1 MESWIPV
8 LLGVTG
14 SGACTALVSYL
25 LMRNKTRAEAASLT
39 AAAGAATADAQS
51 QIIADLMRFNA
62 TLGKRVDSLEQR
74 VATFDQRETRLMALL
89 GRMTTWQRRA
99 YDLLTVEH
107 REQLGPPPA
116 DPDLIGS

>member
-1 MESWIPV
+1 MESWVPI
-8 LLGVTG
+8 LIGVTG
-14 SGACTALVSYL
+14 SGAFTALVSYL
-25 LMRNKTRAEAASLT
+25 LMRNKTRAEAANLT

-62 TLGKRVDSLEQR
+62 TLGDRLETLEQR
-74 VATFDQRETRLMALL
+74 VSTFDHREARLMSLL
-89 GRMTTWQRRA
+89 GRMTTWQRKA

-116 DPDLIGS
+116 DPGLLGN